1 MKEYLKLLIVMVTLV
16 SVALIILPE
25 GRMKKTTCIA
35 FSFIITL
42 TLLSP
47 IKNFITDYVINYTN
61 QEYNYSIEQDYQIS
75 VYQYVVKQILKENG
89 IKAEDVYL
97 EFDNFQTNVIKK
109 VGIKL
114 DNSVLNENEEHI
126 NIIVK
131 VRECLSERLRI
142 DISNVY
148 VYE

>member
-1 MKEYLKLLIVMVTLV
+1 MKEYLKLLIVMVSLV

-25 GRMKKTTCIA
+25 GRMKKTTCLA
-35 FSFIITL
+35 FSFVITL

-47 IKNFITDYVINYTN
+47 IKNFITNYVMDFSSP
-61 QEYNYSIEQDYQIS
+61 EYDLSIEDGYRESI
-75 VYQYVVKQILKENG
+75 YKYAVKKVLKENQVLV
-89 IKAEDVYL
+89 IDVKC
-97 EFDNFQTNVIKK
+97 EFEGGGSGLLKK

-114 DNSVLNENEEHI
+114 DNSVLKDEEEHI

-131 VRECLSERLRI
+131 AKECLSDRLKI

-148 VYE
+148 IYE